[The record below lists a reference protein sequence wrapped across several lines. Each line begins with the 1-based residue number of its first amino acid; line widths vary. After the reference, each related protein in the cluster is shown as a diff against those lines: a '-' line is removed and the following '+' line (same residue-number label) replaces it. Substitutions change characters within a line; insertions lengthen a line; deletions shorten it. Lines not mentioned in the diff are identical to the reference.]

1 MQIRRK
7 CAFLKEIFLLRN
19 TFLLNILLELIMFFK
34 VCIEVLEVN
43 LGNCML
49 TLIQVHFYK
58 KLLYMRYQI
67 NILFCTQQQCDLESL
82 LTLLVLTSCQSEHPE
97 PPGRSCPVMV
107 SGHADVFPPPWA
119 QHHHSPHFVHI
130 NSSHLLPQ
138 QITTLEVDGGFGM
151 GEQELL
157 CKQFIPHA

>member
-107 SGHADVFPPPWA
+107 SGHADIP
-119 QHHHSPHFVHI
+119 
-130 NSSHLLPQ
+130 SSMGTAPSLSTLCPYQLLPPASS
-138 QITTLEVDGGFGM
+138 VDHNSGGGRGVWDGGAGAA
-151 GEQELL
+151 L
-157 CKQFIPHA
+157 